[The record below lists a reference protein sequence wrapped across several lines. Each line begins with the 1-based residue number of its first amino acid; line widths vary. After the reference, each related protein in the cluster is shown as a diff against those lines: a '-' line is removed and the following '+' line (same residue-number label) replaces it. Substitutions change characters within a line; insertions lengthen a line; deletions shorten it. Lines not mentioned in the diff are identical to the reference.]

1 MATTNPIARRK
12 RNKLAASIA
21 SWVIVCLFAFL
32 FIFPLYWIIT
42 GSFKVKKEIISS
54 TPVWIPTKW
63 VMDNYQN
70 LMGKRSAP
78 LFELFGIAG
87 PTGPAA
93 IRWLLNTVFMAV
105 V

>member
-42 GSFKVKKEIISS
+42 GSFKVKKEI
-54 TPVWIPTKW
+54 T
-63 VMDNYQN
+63 
-70 LMGKRSAP
+70 R
-78 LFELFGIAG
+78 
-87 PTGPAA
+87 
-93 IRWLLNTVFMAV
+93 
-105 V
+105 

>member
-54 TPVWIPTKW
+54 TPVWIPTK
-63 VMDNYQN
+63 Y
-70 LMGKRSAP
+70 
-78 LFELFGIAG
+78 EAG
-87 PTGPAA
+87 
-93 IRWLLNTVFMAV
+93 AV
-105 V
+105 D